1 MYVPKKFQTIKTEY
15 NENVTHCDSSSKFKK
30 SK

>member
-15 NENVTHCDSSSKFKK
+15 NENIIPNYSYSKFKK